1 MMTENRK
8 VDMRGGI
15 QELREMQLIAN
26 SQTKK
31 IYDGYPKTKEEWI
44 ATLEKWWDELLCLID
59 KYKENIEAIKQ
70 FKDKKDYV
78 SVVNELNSAW
88 VMAPDDIVIHSN
100 PGWNVLCD
108 LCSESY
114 LLEEE
119 ECLNSK

>member
-1 MMTENRK
+1 
-8 VDMRGGI
+8 MRGGI